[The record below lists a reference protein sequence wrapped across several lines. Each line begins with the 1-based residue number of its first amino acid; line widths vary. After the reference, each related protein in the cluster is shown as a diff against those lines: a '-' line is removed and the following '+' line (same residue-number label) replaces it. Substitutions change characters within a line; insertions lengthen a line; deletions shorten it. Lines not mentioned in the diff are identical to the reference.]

1 MIFDEICKNIEFT
14 VDDVNGDKG
23 FIEGNFHLGEL
34 LRKKKVS
41 FPELLYMYEDDSAN
55 ATILFYETKDGELD
69 AEINFYDDPNDSSV
83 ADIYLRGDSFTEYL
97 SRYCGAK

>member
-1 MIFDEICKNIEFT
+1 MKIYRGIVVDNKDPNGGGRVKVRIAGVHPLPKNF
-14 VDDVNGDKG
+14 GD
-23 FIEGNFHLGEL
+23 GN
-34 LRKKKVS
+34 
-41 FPELLYMYEDDSAN
+41 
-55 ATILFYETKDGELD
+55 YETKDGELD